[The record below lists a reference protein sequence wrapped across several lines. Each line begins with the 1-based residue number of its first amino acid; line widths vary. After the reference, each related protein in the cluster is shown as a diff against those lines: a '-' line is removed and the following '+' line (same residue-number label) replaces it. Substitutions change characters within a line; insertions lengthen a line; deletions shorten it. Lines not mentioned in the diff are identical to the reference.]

1 MGIFLILLLHIMGSM
16 SYIFLMITMVIAE
29 PSYKYSSEYIDSLNI
44 TAMKQLCEEN
54 GIEWRDFRNTG
65 RRLEYIARLEEVRAE
80 PENDIAP
87 GANAQ
92 SPPNA
97 IDVPAA
103 EHPITRWFTET
114 VGLAQYA
121 RVLIEAGYIDLFD
134 IARITERHLRAVG
147 IDVEGHIVRI
157 LRFIESLNASQNN
170 DDHGNSNNNDQPSDA
185 PRNRQVAPVVA
196 APSRGLLIEFRGT
209 VIRAVLFRG
218 GRTSADI
225 RKNVVWSIQRSRFSV
240 INKKRDR
247 NGRLSNS
254 GRHVTKR
261 AIISLSN
268 VALVAM
274 SNVFDPELRRRG
286 DRRGGHRY
294 WYCDV
299 ARSTI
304 SAAFNALDDDGKER
318 LKQFMVT
325 FKEWVNWINYAIM
338 CGDAGQCRALHLF
351 DDL

>member
-1 MGIFLILLLHIMGSM
+1 
-16 SYIFLMITMVIAE
+16 
-29 PSYKYSSEYIDSLNI
+29 
-44 TAMKQLCEEN
+44 MKQLCEEN

-170 DDHGNSNNNDQPSDA
+170 DDHGNSNNGNNDS
-185 PRNRQVAPVVA
+185 NH
-196 APSRGLLIEFRGT
+196 
-209 VIRAVLFRG
+209 
-218 GRTSADI
+218 
-225 RKNVVWSIQRSRFSV
+225 
-240 INKKRDR
+240 DR
-247 NGRLSNS
+247 N
-254 GRHVTKR
+254 
-261 AIISLSN
+261 
-268 VALVAM
+268 
-274 SNVFDPELRRRG
+274 
-286 DRRGGHRY
+286 
-294 WYCDV
+294 
-299 ARSTI
+299 
-304 SAAFNALDDDGKER
+304 
-318 LKQFMVT
+318 
-325 FKEWVNWINYAIM
+325 
-338 CGDAGQCRALHLF
+338 
-351 DDL
+351 